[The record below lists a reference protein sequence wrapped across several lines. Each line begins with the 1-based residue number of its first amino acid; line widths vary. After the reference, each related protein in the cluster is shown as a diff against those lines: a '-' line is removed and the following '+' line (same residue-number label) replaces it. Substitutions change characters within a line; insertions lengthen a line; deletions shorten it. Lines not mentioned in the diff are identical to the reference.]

1 METTLHRQLKDEF
14 CDPGSEI
21 EVKLG
26 KYRID
31 VVNGKRLIE
40 IQRSGLSAIRDKI
53 ADLHNLG
60 YTVVVVKPAGGS
72 QTANQSICQGWS
84 RN

>member
-26 KYRID
+26 RYRID

-40 IQRSGLSAIRDKI
+40 IQRSGLSSIRDKI
-53 ADLHNLG
+53 ADLLNLG
-60 YTVVVVKPAGGS
+60 YTVDAVSYTHLTLPTKRIV
-72 QTANQSICQGWS
+72 
-84 RN
+84 